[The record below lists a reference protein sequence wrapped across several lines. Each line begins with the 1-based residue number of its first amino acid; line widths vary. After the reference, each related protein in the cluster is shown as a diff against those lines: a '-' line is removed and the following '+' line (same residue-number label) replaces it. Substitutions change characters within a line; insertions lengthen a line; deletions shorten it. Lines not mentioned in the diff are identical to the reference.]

1 MGHTGWAVV
10 TATGLLVVG
19 AINARIVRGIRS
31 GSLRRNHFVGIRT
44 VATLRD
50 DESWRIAH
58 QASLPALRWAVTL
71 SVLTA
76 IVVIAARDPY
86 VSAFA
91 LLVPIT
97 PMVVGGLQGQGAAR
111 RHQRE

>member
-1 MGHTGWAVV
+1 MGHTGWAVF
-10 TATGLLVVG
+10 TAVGLLAVG
-19 AINARIVRGIRS
+19 AINTWIVRGIRA

-58 QASLPALRWAVTL
+58 ERSLPAMRWAVAL

-76 IVVIAARDPY
+76 VVVVVLRNPY

-91 LLVPIT
+91 LLVPVT

-111 RHQRE
+111 RHQRS

>member
-1 MGHTGWAVV
+1 MGHTGWAVFAAV
-10 TATGLLVVG
+10 GLLAVG
-19 AINARIVRGIRS
+19 AVNAWIVRGIGA

-44 VATLRD
+44 AATLRD

-58 QASLPALRWAVTL
+58 RASLPALRWAVTL

-76 IVVIAARDPY
+76 IVVIALRNPY

-91 LLVPIT
+91 LLVPVT